1 MYFVGSTNQLP
12 RNLIPVQSSTPT
24 KLLGIAI
31 GLAWL
36 GYAFALWIGHRA
48 GWLMEPA
55 AWDQRLFTTINQA
68 DLPAWLDQVAI
79 YSRDP
84 LTWIPVYLAILAW
97 MWYRP
102 VPHAWKIV
110 GILVLAVI
118 LSDQCSASLIKPW
131 VMRVRPCRFPETAA
145 NARILVPCGSGYSFV
160 SSHASNHFALAW
172 TLGLIFYHRWRSI
185 GLMIGSLW
193 ASLICWSQ
201 IRVGVHFPLD
211 IACGALL
218 GMLIAATLWAV
229 FQASLRQDAVS
240 STEALSHPL
249 NH

>member
-1 MYFVGSTNQLP
+1 MYFVSPTNHHP
-12 RNLIPVQSSTPT
+12 RHLIAVQSFMLT
-24 KLLGIAI
+24 KPLGIAI

-36 GYAFALWIGHRA
+36 GYAVALWFGHRD
-48 GWLMEPA
+48 GWLLEPA
-55 AWDQRLFTTINQA
+55 AWDQRLFATINQA

-84 LTWIPVYLAILAW
+84 LTWVPVYMAILAW
-97 MWYRP
+97 MRYRP

-145 NARILVPCGSGYSFV
+145 YARILVPCGSGYSFV

-172 TLGLIFYHRWRSI
+172 TLGLILYHRWGSI
-185 GLMIGSLW
+185 GLLIGSLW

-218 GMLIAATLWAV
+218 GLLIAGTLWAI
-229 FQASLRQDAVS
+229 FRASLRQDAVS
-240 STEALSHPL
+240 STEA
-249 NH
+249 

>member
-1 MYFVGSTNQLP
+1 MYFVGSANHHP
-12 RNLIPVQSSTPT
+12 RNLIPVQSSLPT
-24 KLLGIAI
+24 KPLGIAI

-36 GYAFALWIGHRA
+36 GYAVALWIGHRT

-55 AWDQRLFTTINQA
+55 AWDQHLFGIINQA

-79 YSRDP
+79 YSRNP
-84 LTWIPVYLAILAW
+84 LTWMPVYLAILAW

-102 VPHAWKIV
+102 VPHGWKIV

-172 TLGLIFYHRWRSI
+172 TLGLLFYHRWRRT
-185 GLMIGSLW
+185 GLLIASLW

-240 STEALSHPL
+240 STEALSHPP